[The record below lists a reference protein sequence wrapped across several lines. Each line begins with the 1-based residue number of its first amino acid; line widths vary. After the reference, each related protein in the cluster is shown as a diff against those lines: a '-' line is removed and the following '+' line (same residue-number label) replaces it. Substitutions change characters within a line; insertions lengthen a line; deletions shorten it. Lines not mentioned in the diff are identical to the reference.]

1 MNDATRVKKYLEFL
15 KTNSGKDLFIPETH
29 VKKSLPIT
37 LEDTGISYFSVLIG
51 GNVES
56 ALDIDELTTYLENSE
71 EIKTLLTPVKP
82 GPKVVTQ
89 FKLTPTNIMMVSHD
103 TYDTLITLFPP
114 TVYDLAYGIT
124 AQLRDLLPS
133 FRTYNNNEEL
143 RKKDLSEWLMN
154 TGLFSKTP
162 SNLYTYVNSVPLSR
176 LETTST
182 VKPVETLETDVQPK
196 LSLED
201 FSELTDDDTEYD
213 PELDYV
219 EPLDLDEDFEES
231 DNLDPV
237 IYSQDQLE
245 LELQ

>member
-37 LEDTGISYFSVLIG
+37 LEDTGISYFYVLIG

-56 ALDIDELTTYLENSE
+56 ALDIDELTAYLENSE

-89 FKLTPTNIMMVSHD
+89 FKLTSTNIMMVSHD

-124 AQLRDLLPS
+124 VQLRDLLPS

-176 LETTST
+176 LETTSINGDFQNLLT
-182 VKPVETLETDVQPK
+182 ETDVQPK
-196 LSLED
+196 LSLDD
-201 FSELTDDDTEYD
+201 FSELIEDEDGDTDPDYDNDDTYD
-213 PELDYV
+213 GD
-219 EPLDLDEDFEES
+219 ES

-237 IYSQDQLE
+237 IYTPE